1 MKSVAPNLRASAS
14 LAGCMSI
21 AMIRPAPAR
30 RAPEMTLSPTP
41 PTPITAT
48 VSPGFT
54 AAVLIA
60 APAPVTHPQPRIEA
74 CGKGNSSGILAS
86 WFSCRSEEHTSE
98 LQSLMRISYAVFCL
112 KKKKTNKE
120 ALNKQIQHPHTQ
132 NNRQHDDLRKP
143 TYIR

>member
-1 MKSVAPNLRASAS
+1 
-14 LAGCMSI
+14 
-21 AMIRPAPAR
+21 MIRPAPAR

-74 CGKGNSSGILAS
+74 CGKGNYSGILAS
-86 WFSCRSEEHTSE
+86 WFSCTSE
-98 LQSLMRISYAVFCL
+98 YSAKADVP
-112 KKKKTNKE
+112 KTG
-120 ALNKQIQHPHTQ
+120 
-132 NNRQHDDLRKP
+132 DRK
-143 TYIR
+143 TVGSGKSGSVRVDRGGR